1 MLCNNNIPIGN
12 EISDSKEET
21 RTRGSPSESRG
32 LEFGKNMNL
41 TAVED
46 PHSGSS
52 KMSLIDLSHLDDSE
66 LNIMNSQE
74 MLAVSKK
81 LSDNSSRQISDSHS
95 SGSSHHSEE
104 DGSCVGRARPA
115 SVDDSVIDDSAR
127 VSCVRLL
134 FIKVIAS
141 QLSSNL
147 DPPIDRAGN
156 AHERGADRR
165 KRKLGCQQ
173 SRLRAFLHSSR
184 SAPRPPQDGSWRT
197 LTFAR

>member
-1 MLCNNNIPIGN
+1 MAN
-12 EISDSKEET
+12 EISDLKEETT
-21 RTRGSPSESRG
+21 RTRGSPSVESPG

-66 LNIMNSQE
+66 LNIMNSRE

-81 LSDNSSRQISDSHS
+81 LSDDSSRQISSGGGSSSSSSSSSH
-95 SGSSHHSEE
+95 SHHSE

-127 VSCVRLL
+127 VSY
-134 FIKVIAS
+134 I
-141 QLSSNL
+141 
-147 DPPIDRAGN
+147 
-156 AHERGADRR
+156 H
-165 KRKLGCQQ
+165 
-173 SRLRAFLHSSR
+173 
-184 SAPRPPQDGSWRT
+184 
-197 LTFAR
+197 